1 MGKPS
6 MFSSNYKQQIK
17 KRRLNAFLFVL
28 LLVCIG
34 FFGGKYYLNKNN
46 ISIIEAMENNKIVKS
61 THIPDILSKI
71 GNVFTKDEKSDS
83 SQKDITK
90 DTSNSGK
97 TAESTSKSTSNKDSN
112 IKEIGKVKDN
122 TTSLTTSEAVGTANN
137 TSSNIT
143 TAEYVY
149 LAKNGYRFAVQY
161 QKSGNRVE
169 IKGLKETTNTSDYS
183 ISKNKDMITFDVKQD
198 NTIVLCDA
206 AGVFKIISRDKYK
219 STTSGK
225 VFEKDTVLNNYVGY
239 IWAQKPY
246 FTLDG
251 RVVYISRI
259 PYFKSSKTLY
269 LWSVSLDGKTHKRI
283 TKIGN
288 DINKV
293 KYDGYDEQN
302 RLKVIVDGTTYYL
315 NNGSYMLREQ

>member
-17 KRRLNAFLFVL
+17 KRRLNTFLFVL
-28 LLVCIG
+28 LIVCIG

-46 ISIIEAMENNKIVKS
+46 ISIIKTMESNRIIKN
-61 THIPDILSKI
+61 THIPELLSKI
-71 GNVFTKDEKSDS
+71 GNVFTKDEEA
-83 SQKDITK
+83 
-90 DTSNSGK
+90 DTSQQSPTK
-97 TAESTSKSTSNKDSN
+97 TPSNSTSTADKDGN

-122 TTSLTTSEAVGTANN
+122 NTSLTTGTAVDAATNGS
-137 TSSNIT
+137 TTIK

-161 QKSGNRVE
+161 QKKDAKVE
-169 IKGLKETTNTSDYS
+169 IVGLDETTNTSEYC
-183 ISKNKDMITFDVKQD
+183 ISKNKDMIVFDVKQD

-206 AGVFKIISRDKYK
+206 AGVFKIISRETYK
-219 STTSGK
+219 STTYGK
-225 VFEKDTVLNNYVGY
+225 VYEKAAVLNYYKGY

-251 RVVYISRI
+251 RVVYVSRI
-259 PYFKSSKTLY
+259 PYFKSSKVLY

-283 TKIGN
+283 SKIGN

-302 RLKVIVDGTTYYL
+302 RLKVIVDGTTNYL
-315 NNGSYMLREQ
+315 NNGSYMLRK